1 MWVAIALMMA
11 TVMTGCSKDNS
22 ETEPVLIIDPV
33 EPTDI
38 EDGDSV
44 PTPENNELDHIHL
57 TRSEQELVSN
67 NNDFAFNLFRMMNLT
82 TTNGSEKSTVAWPE
96 GYDTSLPQKSQIV
109 SPISIT
115 YALGMLNN
123 GAAGETQAQINKVLG
138 FGEAG
143 ADGINDFC
151 QKMLTEAPNLDQLTK
166 VLIANNIYMNKGY
179 ELLPDFVRE
188 TKLYYNA
195 DVETRDFYDGQTRD
209 VINKWGS
216 DHTMGMIPE
225 VLKKDEF
232 DPSAVS
238 YLLNAIY
245 FKGAWAE
252 KFDKNNTKEEEFQTD
267 TEKKLVPMM
276 HQENE
281 FYYAENEL
289 CQTLSLSYG
298 NKAYSMTILLPKEGK
313 TINDVLVTLTAETW
327 QGYQFSTP
335 YNYKMDGNAVG
346 IRPWNYQD
354 MSGKFIVDVKLPRF
368 ETDLDVDLK
377 PIMKALGMPRA
388 FDANLAEFPN
398 FCKVPI
404 YIFLMKQVAK
414 IKVNEAG
421 TEAAAVTV
429 IGVDKADNGRP
440 QYVNFHANRPFIYV
454 ISEWSTGA
462 IFFIGK
468 YVGD

>member
-11 TVMTGCSKDNS
+11 TVMTGCTKENNEAD
-22 ETEPVLIIDPV
+22 PIQVIDPV

-38 EDGDSV
+38 EEGDSV
-44 PTPENNELDHIHL
+44 QTPENNELKPIPL

-143 ADGINDFC
+143 ADGINAFC

-179 ELLPDFVRE
+179 ELLPDFVSKA
-188 TKLYYNA
+188 KLFYNA

-225 VLKKDEF
+225 VLKKEEF
-232 DPSAVS
+232 KPDAVS

-252 KFDKNNTKEEEFQTD
+252 KFDKDNTKEEVFQTD
-267 TEKKLVPMM
+267 TEKKLLPMM
-276 HQENE
+276 HQEHE
-281 FYYAENEL
+281 FNYAENEL
-289 CQTLSLSYG
+289 CQALCLPYG
-298 NKAYSMTILLPKEGK
+298 NGAYLMTILLPKEGK
-313 TINDVLVTLTAETW
+313 TINDVLNTLTAETW
-327 QGYQFSTP
+327 LRYQWMES
-335 YNYKMDGNAVG
+335 A
-346 IRPWNYQD
+346 
-354 MSGKFIVDVKLPRF
+354 IVDVKLPRF

-398 FCKVPI
+398 FCKVPT
-404 YIFLMKQVAK
+404 YISLMKQVAK
-414 IKVNEAG
+414 IKVNETG

-429 IGVDKADNGRP
+429 IGVDKADNGGPR
-440 QYVNFHANRPFIYV
+440 YVNFHANRPFLYV

-468 YVGD
+468 YIGD

>member
-1 MWVAIALMMA
+1 MMKKSAMWVAIALMMA
-11 TVMTGCSKDNS
+11 TVMTGCTKDSN
-22 ETEPVLIIDPV
+22 EEDPVLVIDPV
-33 EPTDI
+33 ESTDPTDPNNDEPI
-38 EDGDSV
+38 V
-44 PTPENNELDHIHL
+44 PPENNELKPIRL
-57 TRSEQELVSN
+57 TRAEQELVNS
-67 NNDFAFNLFRMMNLT
+67 NNDFAFRLFRQINT
-82 TTNGSEKSTVAWPE
+82 ANPSGPCFEP
-96 GYDTSLPQKSQIV
+96 PKSQIV

-123 GAAGETQAQINKVLG
+123 GAAGETQTEINKVLG
-138 FGEAG
+138 FKETG
-143 ADGINDFC
+143 ADGINAFC

-179 ELLPDFVRE
+179 QLLPDFVSKA
-188 TKLYYNA
+188 KLYYNA
-195 DVETRDFYDGQTRD
+195 DVETRDFYDGLTRD

-232 DPSAVS
+232 DPTAVS

-245 FKGAWAE
+245 FKGAWAK
-252 KFDKNNTKEEEFQTD
+252 KFDKDNTKEEEFQTD

-289 CQTLSLSYG
+289 CQTLCLPYG

-313 TINDVLVTLTAETW
+313 TINDVLITLTAETW

-346 IRPWNYQD
+346 ITPWNYQD
-354 MSGKFIVDVKLPRF
+354 MWGKFIVDVKLPRF

-398 FCKVPI
+398 FCKVPT
-404 YIFLMKQVAK
+404 YIDLMKQVAK

-429 IGVDKADNGRP
+429 IGMEKSAGPNEPR
-440 QYVNFHANRPFIYV
+440 YVNFHANRPFLYV

>member
-11 TVMTGCSKDNS
+11 TVMTGCTKENNEAD
-22 ETEPVLIIDPV
+22 PMQVIDPV
-33 EPTDI
+33 EPTVI

-44 PTPENNELDHIHL
+44 QTPENNELKPIPL
-57 TRSEQELVSN
+57 TRAEQELVNS
-67 NNDFAFNLFRMMNLT
+67 NNDFAFNLFRMMNVT
-82 TTNGSEKSTVAWPE
+82 SANG
-96 GYDTSLPQKSQIV
+96 SQIV

-138 FGEAG
+138 FSEAG
-143 ADGINDFC
+143 AEGINAFC

-179 ELLPDFVRE
+179 QLLPDFVSKA
-188 TKLYYNA
+188 KLYYNA
-195 DVETRDFYDGQTRD
+195 DVETRDFYDGLTRD

-232 DPSAVS
+232 DPTAVS

-252 KFDKNNTKEEEFQTD
+252 KFDKDNTKEEEFQTD

-289 CQTLSLSYG
+289 CQAVRLPYG
-298 NKAYSMTILLPKEGK
+298 NKAYAMTILLPKEGK
-313 TINDVLVTLTAETW
+313 TINDVLITLTAETW

-354 MSGKFIVDVKLPRF
+354 MCGKFIVDVKLPRF

-377 PIMKALGMPRA
+377 PIMTALGMPRA

-429 IGVDKADNGRP
+429 IGADKGEKPRR
-440 QYVNFHANRPFIYV
+440 VNFHANRTFLYV

>member
-1 MWVAIALMMA
+1 MKKSVMWVAVALMMA

-33 EPTDI
+33 ETTDPTDP
-38 EDGDSV
+38 EDSDSV
-44 PTPENNELDHIHL
+44 QTPENNDLKHIQL

-67 NNDFAFNLFRMMNLT
+67 NNDFAFNLFRMMNT
-82 TTNGSEKSTVAWPE
+82 TPDLAYGLPE
-96 GYDTSLPQKSQIV
+96 GFDASLPLKSQIV

-138 FGEAG
+138 FSEAG
-143 ADGINDFC
+143 AEGINAFC

-166 VLIANNIYMNKGY
+166 VMIANNIYMNKGY
-179 ELLPDFVRE
+179 ELLPDFVS
-188 TKLYYNA
+188 TAKLSYNA

-232 DPSAVS
+232 NAGAVS

-245 FKGAWAE
+245 FKGAWAN
-252 KFDKNNTKEEEFQTD
+252 KFDKENTKVEQFTTTD
-267 TEKKLVPMM
+267 GGEKFIPLM
-276 HQENE
+276 HQEKE
-281 FYYAENEL
+281 LDYTENEL
-289 CQTLSLSYG
+289 CQALRLPYG
-298 NKAYSMTILLPKEGK
+298 NGAYAMTILLPKEGK
-313 TINDVLVTLTAETW
+313 TIDDVLITLTAETW
-327 QGYQFSTP
+327 HSYQWMGS
-335 YNYKMDGNAVG
+335 A
-346 IRPWNYQD
+346 
-354 MSGKFIVDVKLPRF
+354 IVDVKLPRF

-377 PIMKALGMPRA
+377 PIMTALGMPRA

-429 IGVDKADNGRP
+429 IGVGKADNGRP
-440 QYVNFHANRPFIYV
+440 QYVNFHANHPFIYV
-454 ISEWSTGA
+454 ISERSTGA